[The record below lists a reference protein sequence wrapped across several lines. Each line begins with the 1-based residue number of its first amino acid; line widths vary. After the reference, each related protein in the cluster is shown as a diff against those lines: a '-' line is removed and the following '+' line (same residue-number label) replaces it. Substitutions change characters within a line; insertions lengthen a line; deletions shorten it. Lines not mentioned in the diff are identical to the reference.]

1 MRFVLPS
8 VSSATRRSASL
19 LVLLGLAVCLL
30 GAGALGPVGV
40 QAQPAQVEQVEST
53 TEQVESAT
61 QSQIFVVQDEGGV
74 SRTEVENLTM
84 GLGVSVPRLPDVAGN
99 SAVIVQD
106 GNQNAA
112 TIEQVGTNNRASAAQ
127 VGDRNKTVI
136 TQGGGDPSF
145 SDGFSEGAS
154 AGEVFDKAQDVSPTG
169 SGSDNLAV
177 AVHSGSKSRTSITQL
192 GSRNAAGI
200 RLVGN
205 QTVNLIQ
212 NGDANRFLMDTQD
225 LDPEGLSLRTNVVQ
239 NGNGNSLETNIPVDV
254 QMNGNGIE
262 MVVLRGTPLPADLG
276 S

>member
-1 MRFVLPS
+1 MAQGTPS
-8 VSSATRRSASL
+8 ALSGRLHGSVPVFAGL
-19 LVLLGLAVCLL
+19 LLA
-30 GAGALGPVGV
+30 ALWALAPVGAR
-40 QAQPAQVEQVEST
+40 AQPAQVEQVSST

-61 QSQIFVVQDEGGV
+61 QSQIFVAQDEGGV
-74 SRTEVENLTM
+74 SRTEVEKLTM

-112 TIEQVGTNNRASAAQ
+112 TIEQVGTNNRASAVQ
-127 VGDRNKTVI
+127 DGDGNETVI
-136 TQGGGDPSF
+136 TQGGGDPLF
-145 SDGFSEGAS
+145 GDGFSEDAS
-154 AGEVFDKAQDVSPTG
+154 ADDVFEEAQRISPTG
-169 SGSDNLAV
+169 SGSNNLAV
-177 AVHSGSKSRTSITQL
+177 AVHSGSDNRTSITQL

-200 RLVGN
+200 RLVGD

-212 NGDANRFLMDTQD
+212 NGNENRFLMDTQGLD
-225 LDPEGLSLRTNVVQ
+225 LDGLSLRTNVVQ
-239 NGNGNSLETNIPVDV
+239 NGNGNSLETNVPVDV